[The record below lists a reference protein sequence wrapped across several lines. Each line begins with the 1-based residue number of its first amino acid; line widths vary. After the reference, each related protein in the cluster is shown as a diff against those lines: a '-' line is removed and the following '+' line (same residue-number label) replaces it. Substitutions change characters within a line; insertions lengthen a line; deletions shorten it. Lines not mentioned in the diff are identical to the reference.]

1 MTGFAEAVTG
11 ASNHLAHQALEA
23 GHPGLPLLAILCLS
37 VTCAI
42 GLPGARPGD
51 DRVSASILWWRL
63 RIAAFAGALL
73 FWLLTICHLVL
84 AERLLG
90 DGAARWFLVDWAGR
104 WGLLGLALIGCGPTA
119 TARKPRLCPMSA
131 TRLPAGQTRKGLIPA
146 TTTARASSSPASPP
160 TASRF
165 QSRSRPRSRP

>member
-42 GLPGARPGD
+42 GLPGVRPGD

-63 RIAAFAGALL
+63 RIAAFAGALYL
-73 FWLLTICHLVL
+73 SSFDAPPELPPPR
-84 AERLLG
+84 EKFLG
-90 DGAARWFLVDWAGR
+90 IF
-104 WGLLGLALIGCGPTA
+104 
-119 TARKPRLCPMSA
+119 
-131 TRLPAGQTRKGLIPA
+131 
-146 TTTARASSSPASPP
+146 
-160 TASRF
+160 
-165 QSRSRPRSRP
+165 